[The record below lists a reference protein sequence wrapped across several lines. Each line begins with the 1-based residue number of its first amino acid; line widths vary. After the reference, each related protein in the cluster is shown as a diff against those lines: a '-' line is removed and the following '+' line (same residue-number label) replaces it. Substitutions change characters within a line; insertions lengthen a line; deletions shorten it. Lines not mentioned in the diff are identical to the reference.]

1 MNTINII
8 KANMSRRKKDGWKC
22 TICNK
27 IFLTKKLLYEHKHEE
42 HNTKRQIKNNIWTCK
57 YCNCKTDTRKEL
69 FEHYK
74 VCKIKKSFPTDS
86 KGRTISNEVVN
97 GHKTQ
102 GEKLSKKYKDGLIKY
117 PLLSYSENWT
127 SELRANQALI
137 MQNYRKSIN
146 TLHKANVSN
155 KACDYIDNLNKIKG
169 WNLKHGRNGEEKQIG
184 PYFVD
189 GYDYKRNIVFEY
201 DEVEHNKPKRKKKDI
216 LRQEYII
223 KMLNCEFWR
232 YDEKTDT
239 LYKIN

>member
-8 KANMSRRKKDGWKC
+8 KANTSRRKKDGWKC

-102 GEKLSKKYKDGLIKY
+102 GEKLSKKI
-117 PLLSYSENWT
+117 
-127 SELRANQALI
+127 
-137 MQNYRKSIN
+137 
-146 TLHKANVSN
+146 
-155 KACDYIDNLNKIKG
+155 
-169 WNLKHGRNGEEKQIG
+169 
-184 PYFVD
+184 
-189 GYDYKRNIVFEY
+189 
-201 DEVEHNKPKRKKKDI
+201 
-216 LRQEYII
+216 
-223 KMLNCEFWR
+223 
-232 YDEKTDT
+232 
-239 LYKIN
+239 

>member
-8 KANMSRRKKDGWKC
+8 KANTSRRKKDGWKC

-102 GEKLSKKYKDGLIKY
+102 GKKLSKKYKDGLIKY

-146 TLHKANVSN
+146 TLYS
-155 KACDYIDNLNKIKG
+155 
-169 WNLKHGRNGEEKQIG
+169 
-184 PYFVD
+184 P
-189 GYDYKRNIVFEY
+189 
-201 DEVEHNKPKRKKKDI
+201 
-216 LRQEYII
+216 
-223 KMLNCEFWR
+223 
-232 YDEKTDT
+232 
-239 LYKIN
+239 